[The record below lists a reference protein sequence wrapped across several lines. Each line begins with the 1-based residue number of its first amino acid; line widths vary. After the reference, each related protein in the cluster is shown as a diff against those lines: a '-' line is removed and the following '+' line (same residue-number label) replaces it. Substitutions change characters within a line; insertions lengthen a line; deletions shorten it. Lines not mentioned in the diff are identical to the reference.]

1 MSNDF
6 NQFTP
11 TLEKLAELRQK
22 GLAGVIAVA
31 VAGVLI
37 LMLAVVFGSSAY
49 ITRTYETVIVTRFG
63 KIEKVRKDPGLAFKV
78 PGVDTTNRI
87 DMRVKPWDGPAE
99 SMPTR
104 DKLYIVVDSFARWE
118 VSDPEVFY
126 TKFLT
131 EQRALSRITDILNSE
146 TRTEIGENNL
156 IEVVR
161 NTKGRTPVYP
171 DDYIQEERSKFESIE
186 NGRNVIERRITDR
199 AKAKLAD
206 VGVRLL
212 EFYLKRVNYSAD
224 VQRIVEQ
231 RMISERERIASRFRA
246 EGSEEASRIDG
257 RREREL
263 RQIESEAFR
272 KSEEIR
278 GEAEQAAYG
287 IYNGAFAATP
297 DHRKFY
303 SFLKRMDSYEASLAG
318 SVFFLKMDNPYLSA
332 LRGKVQ
338 SVTIEE
344 EE

>member
-11 TLEKLAELRQK
+11 TLEKLDELRRK
-22 GLAGVIAVA
+22 GLAGFIAVA

-37 LMLAVVFGSSAY
+37 IILAALFGSSAY
-49 ITRTYETVIVTRFG
+49 ITRTYETIIVTRFG
-63 KIEKVRKDPGLAFKV
+63 KIEKVRSEPGLAFKI
-78 PGVDTTNRI
+78 PGIDTTNRI
-87 DMRVKPWDGPAE
+87 DMRVRPWDGPAAE
-99 SMPTR
+99 MPTR
-104 DKLYIVVDSFARWE
+104 DKLYIVVDTFARWE
-118 VSDPEVFY
+118 VADPEVFY

-146 TRTEIGENNL
+146 TRTEIGVNNL
-156 IEVVR
+156 VEVVR

-171 DDYIQEERSKFESIE
+171 DDFIKEERSEFEPIV
-186 NGRNVIERRITDR
+186 NGRNVIERRITEQ
-199 AKAKLAD
+199 AEAKLGE

-212 EFYLKRVNYSAD
+212 EFYLKRVNYSQD
-224 VQRIVEQ
+224 VQRIVED

-246 EGSEEASRIDG
+246 EGSEEASKIDG

-278 GEAEQAAYG
+278 GEAEQAAYEV
-287 IYNGAFAATP
+287 YNKAYAETP

-303 SFLKRMDSYEASLAG
+303 SFLKRMDSYEDSLSG

-338 SVTIEE
+338 SVSIEDDE
-344 EE
+344 